1 MTVMTR
7 PDSPR
12 VLALPDLAAT
22 AALGRALASLLRPG
36 DVVALKGGLGAGK
49 TTLVR
54 DIVAALSPATTEVP
68 SPTFTLVQ
76 TYPVQLAG
84 GPAETQ
90 ACEPLAC
97 EPLACELWHF
107 DLYRLDRPEQIYELG
122 LEEALSGAIAVIE
135 WPELIERLL
144 PSATT
149 LTIEL
154 RMHASG
160 ARQAV
165 IGGGSAWTER
175 LAKLRSADPS

>member
-90 ACEPLAC
+90 ACE
-97 EPLACELWHF
+97 LWHF

-144 PSATT
+144 PRATT

-154 RMHASG
+154 LMHASG

-165 IGGGSAWTER
+165 ISGGSAWTER